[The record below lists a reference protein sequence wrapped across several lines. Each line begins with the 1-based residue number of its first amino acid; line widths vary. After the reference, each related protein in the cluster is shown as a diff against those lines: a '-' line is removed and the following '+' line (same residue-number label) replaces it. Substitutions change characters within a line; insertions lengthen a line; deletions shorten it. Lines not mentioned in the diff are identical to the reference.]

1 MKVNF
6 LGLPDEQNAR
16 VALIPA
22 PLEFTTSWKKGT
34 KEAPLE
40 ILKVSPNIEFF
51 DEETRTEPALILGF
65 YTYPVQELSNSL
77 EQAIDEISHTV
88 KSALIKKLFPIVI
101 GGEHTVSLA
110 VVKALENFFENFKVI
125 HLDAHLDQRDK
136 YLNTQINHA
145 TVMRRILERGHPVL
159 SIGIRSCSKEEYEFL
174 NSAENLE
181 VIWAEEVHQNFPQVL
196 KKIEDFSQNSKIYL
210 SFDMD
215 VFDPALAPGV
225 GTPEPGG
232 ISWYQALQI
241 LKLVVKYSLIGFD
254 LVEVMPLPCHQ
265 ITEYTAVR
273 LIFKLCAY
281 LSEKYER
288 TGTLF

>member
-1 MKVNF
+1 MKLNF
-6 LGLPDEQNAR
+6 LGLPDGENPR

-51 DEETRTEPALILGF
+51 DEETEKEPVKILGF
-65 YTYPVQELSNSL
+65 YTYPVPELSSSFN
-77 EQAIDEISHTV
+77 
-88 KSALIKKLFPIVI
+88 SALKEVSQTVESALKKRLFPIVI
-101 GGEHTVSLA
+101 GGEHTVSFA
-110 VVKALENFFENFKVI
+110 VVEALEKFYPKFKVL
-125 HLDAHLDQRDK
+125 HLDAHLDQRDS
-136 YLNTQINHA
+136 YLGTKINHA
-145 TVMRRILERGHPVL
+145 TVMRRILEKGHPVL
-159 SIGIRSCSKEEYEFL
+159 SIGIRSCSKEEYEFFKKTK
-174 NSAENLE
+174 NLE
-181 VIWAEEVHQNFPQVL
+181 VIWAKDIKEDFEKVL
-196 KKIEDFSQNSKIYL
+196 KKIEEFVKDSLFYL

-215 VFDPALAPGV
+215 VFDPAVAPGV

-232 ISWYQALQI
+232 LFWHEALQI
-241 LKLVVKYSLIGFD
+241 LKSVVKYSLIGFD

-281 LSEKYER
+281 LSEKYEK
-288 TGTLF
+288 TGALL